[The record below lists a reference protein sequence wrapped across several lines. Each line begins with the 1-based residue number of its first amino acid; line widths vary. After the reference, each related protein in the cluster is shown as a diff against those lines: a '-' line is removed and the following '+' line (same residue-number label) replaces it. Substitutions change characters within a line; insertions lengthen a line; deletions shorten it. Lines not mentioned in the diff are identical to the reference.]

1 MLAQL
6 FLKKRRTVFVAF
18 SSVVLW
24 LCAMTDYAQSPPFST
39 DSIPVVDEEVTFTY
53 RFEADIDKKEYL
65 TRTYFFIDRELN
77 PYKGAFL
84 KNGEDTVVCRVTD
97 YLDIESSMLHVFG
110 MYMTY
115 DMVFVYRDASCDLSI
130 NNIQFMEKGYYE
142 RQQESSRNLKLTEFS
157 GKDILVDKRYTQL
170 FKRGAS
176 DKIAAAAVA
185 RLNDVVVKLEAYFSN

>member
-1 MLAQL
+1 MVTQL
-6 FLKKRRTVFVAF
+6 FLKRRFVFVLF

-24 LCAMTDYAQSPPFST
+24 LCSMTGYAQSLPFST
-39 DSIPVVDEEVTFTY
+39 DSIPVVGEEVTFTY

-65 TRTYFFIDRELN
+65 TRTYFFMDRELN

-84 KNGEDTVVCRVTD
+84 KNTEDTVVCRVTD
-97 YLDIESSMLHVFG
+97 YLDIESSVLHVFG

-115 DMVFVYRDASCDLSI
+115 DIAFVYRDASCDLSI
-130 NNIQFMEKGYYE
+130 SNIQFMEKSYFE
-142 RQQESSRNLKLTEFS
+142 RQQESPRNLNLTMFT
-157 GKDILVDKRYTQL
+157 GKDILVDRRYTQL

-185 RLNDVVVKLEAYFSN
+185 RLNEVVVKLEAYFSE